1 MTRLKS
7 GIFLGAAIIL
17 LGLFTAGEAKA
28 AFRIIITELETP
40 LVPNSVIDLADR
52 LGYYKRAGVEIEL
65 IRVQQTPSAVAAL
78 RSGQGDMAN
87 IGFDT
92 ALQLIARDQMKLKG
106 VISPDKALPFIIAAK
121 KTITQPKQLEGK
133 SFAVSRVG
141 AVDYSLSRLVL
152 AKLGVDTDKLDYLAV
167 GQPSV
172 RATSLVSGKVD
183 ATSVS
188 IGIWTSI
195 PDRSAL
201 TMLTDQASFYKGAPL
216 ISKLNVVTE
225 EVAKSKAKE
234 IRAVVR
240 GIILA
245 SRAFAADS
253 KLWVDAMAKARP
265 DMARPTLEELAR
277 AYKASWDVN
286 GGLNLEEAK
295 FTTETQYDG
304 PDFKDLKRVEPNS
317 WIDTAFID
325 AVLKEDGVAPG
336 LDPTGR

>member
-1 MTRLKS
+1 MTRRKL
-7 GIFLGAAIIL
+7 GIILGALLLAIS
-17 LGLFTAGEAKA
+17 LGAGDAQA
-28 AFRIIITELETP
+28 ALRIIITELETP

-92 ALQLIARDQMKLKG
+92 ALQLIARDQMRLKG
-106 VISPDKALPFIIAAK
+106 VVSPDKALPFIIAAK
-121 KTITQPKQLEGK
+121 KSIAQPKQLEGR
-133 SFAVSRVG
+133 SFAVSRIG

-152 AKLGVDTDKLDYLAV
+152 AKLGVAIDRLDYLAV
-167 GQPSV
+167 GQPAV
-172 RATSLVSGKVD
+172 RATSLVSGQVD
-183 ATSVS
+183 ATTVS
-188 IGIWTSI
+188 IGIWTSL
-195 PDRSAL
+195 PDRSRL

-225 EVAKSKAKE
+225 ETAKSKGKE

-240 GIILA
+240 GIMLA
-245 SRAFAADS
+245 SRAFAADA

-265 DMARPTLEELAR
+265 DIARAALEELAE

-295 FTTETQYDG
+295 FTTENQYEG
-304 PDFKDLKRVEPNS
+304 PDFKDLKRIEPGQ
-317 WIDTAFID
+317 WIDTSFID
-325 AVLKEDGVAPG
+325 SVLKEDGVAAG

>member
-1 MTRLKS
+1 MTRRK
-7 GIFLGAAIIL
+7 LGIL
-17 LGLFTAGEAKA
+17 LGGALLLAVSLAAGEASA

-52 LGYYKRAGVEIEL
+52 LGYYKRAGIEVEL

-92 ALQLIARDQMKLKG
+92 ALQLIARDQMRLRG
-106 VISPDKALPFIIAAK
+106 VISPDKALPFIIAARK
-121 KTITQPKQLEGK
+121 SITQPKQLEGK

-152 AKLGVDTDKLDYLAV
+152 AKLGVAVDRLDYLAV
-167 GQPSV
+167 GQPAV
-172 RATSLVSGKVD
+172 RATSLVSGQVD
-183 ATSVS
+183 ATTVS

-195 PDRSAL
+195 PDRSNL
-201 TMLTDQASFYKGAPL
+201 TMLTDQAGFYKGAPL

-225 EVAKSKAKE
+225 ETAKSKAKE
-234 IRAVVR
+234 VRAVVR

-245 SRAFAADS
+245 SRAFAADP
-253 KLWVDAMAKARP
+253 KLWIDAMAKARP
-265 DMARPTLEELAR
+265 DIARPALEELAE

-295 FTTETQYDG
+295 FTTETQYRG
-304 PDFKDLKRVEPNS
+304 PDFKDLKRVEPS
-317 WIDTAFID
+317 QWIDTSFID
-325 AVLKEDGVAPG
+325 WC
-336 LDPTGR
+336 

>member
-1 MTRLKS
+1 MIRLK
-7 GIFLGAAIIL
+7 LGTLFGSALLL
-17 LGLFTAGEAKA
+17 LGLLAPSEAKA
-28 AFRIIITELETP
+28 AFRIIITELEAP

-92 ALQLIARDQMKLKG
+92 ALQLIARDQMRLKG

-121 KTITQPKQLEGK
+121 KSITQPKQLEGK
-133 SFAVSRVG
+133 TFAVSRVG

-152 AKLGVDTDKLDYLAV
+152 AKLGVNTDRLDYLAV
-167 GQPSV
+167 GQPPV
-172 RATSLVSGKVD
+172 RATSLVSGQVD
-183 ATSVS
+183 ATTVS

-195 PDRSAL
+195 PDRSSL
-201 TMLTDQASFYKGAPL
+201 TMLIDQASFYKGAPL

-234 IRAVVR
+234 VRAVVR

-253 KLWVDAMAKARP
+253 KLWVDAMVKARP
-265 DMARPTLEELAR
+265 DMARPALEELAQ
-277 AYKASWDVN
+277 AYSASWDVN

-295 FTTETQYDG
+295 FTTETQYEG
-304 PDFKDLKRVEPNS
+304 PDFKDLKRIEPNA
-317 WIDTAFID
+317 WIDTAFVD
-325 AVLKEDGVAPG
+325 SVLKEDGVAPG